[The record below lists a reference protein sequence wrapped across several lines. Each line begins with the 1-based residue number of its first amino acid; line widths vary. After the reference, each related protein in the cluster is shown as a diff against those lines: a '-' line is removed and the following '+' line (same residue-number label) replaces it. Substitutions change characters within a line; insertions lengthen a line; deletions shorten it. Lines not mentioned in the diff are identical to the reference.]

1 MPIVLKSVEEAKR
14 HLIQSSREIAEN
26 LRVLQGNLE
35 LKDSQL
41 SQAVNL
47 MGRGLD
53 EVHTQCFSTWAAIE
67 QLKETGE
74 GALKGV
80 SDVQAICTTHAEN
93 IQQIVEASDSVET
106 IALEAKSDATL
117 AKRTAQSNL
126 SAAQDAQHRA
136 SQFCLI
142 FKGIPQNLSGG
153 KESYRQLI
161 TAFEEAMKE
170 ISLGKLFEPKS
181 LKRLMKRKTDK
192 STRPPHV
199 RVELSSINHRILIF
213 DQIKAHKARSG
224 RATSFSVAP
233 DIPKYA
239 LSKHNTLHRIAEIAR
254 DSEFALLTR
263 VSLGRGKWP
272 ELQSKNEAGEWGP
285 IPQDIFDKAKAEYNE
300 QQRQSAESR
309 KAARK
314 QASGSSDMEV
324 DGRQKAS
331 RSTQGTRNPRLP
343 DKSTPVTR
351 RRK

>member
-1 MPIVLKSVEEAKR
+1 MPVVLKSVEEAKR
-14 HLIQSSREIAEN
+14 HLIQSSRDIAEN
-26 LRVLQGNLE
+26 LRTLQGKFE

-41 SQAVNL
+41 SQAVTV
-47 MGRGLD
+47 MGKGLD

-74 GALKGV
+74 AALKGV
-80 SDVQAICTTHAEN
+80 GEVQALCTTHADN
-93 IQQIVEASDSVET
+93 IQQLADSADSVEI
-106 IALEAKSDATL
+106 IAHEAKNEATQ
-117 AKRTAQSNL
+117 ARRTAQSNL

-142 FKGIPQNLSGG
+142 FKGIPMSLEGG

-181 LKRLMKRKTDK
+181 LKRMMKRKADK

-224 RATSFSVAP
+224 RTTSFSVAP
-233 DIPKYA
+233 DIPRYA
-239 LSKHNTLHRIAEIAR
+239 LSKHNTLHKIAEIAR
-254 DSEFALLTR
+254 ENELGLMTR

-272 ELQSKNEAGEWGP
+272 ELQSKNEVGEWGP
-285 IPQDIFDKAKAEYNE
+285 IPQDIFDLARAEYNE
-300 QQRQSAESR
+300 KQKKSAEAR
-309 KAARK
+309 KAAKK
-314 QASGSSDMEV
+314 QSGNRSSMEV
-324 DGRQKAS
+324 DGNSKVPKYS
-331 RSTQGTRNPRLP
+331 QGHRNPRMP
-343 DKSTPVTR
+343 DQSTPAATR
-351 RRK
+351 RK